1 MILLYYQNILMLT
14 ILHSCASIK
23 TFAAAAGGRPLPRQ
37 IREAQKIAN
46 ETPGRLINGRNEHIP
61 PAIRPLA
68 PGHLLDNEAVR
79 GDERR
84 GAGR

>member
-1 MILLYYQNILMLT
+1 MARHLT
-14 ILHSCASIK
+14 EEHPARRRDPT
-23 TFAAAAGGRPLPRQ
+23 TFSFRVEKAGERPLPRQ

-46 ETPGRLINGRNEHIP
+46 ETPGRLIN
-61 PAIRPLA
+61 A

-79 GDERR
+79 GEERR